1 MLHRFLAP
9 AALLVAMLLASA
21 CGNESAA
28 DASSANAS
36 APTVVVT
43 TNILGD
49 VVAQIVGDQAT
60 VVTIMPVGAD
70 PHDFQASAKQVA
82 EINDADAL
90 ISNGGGFE
98 EGLIDIIAAATD
110 AGVVGFEATS
120 AVSTIEG
127 GHSDHD
133 DHGDED
139 HADEEHHDDDEDHDD
154 EDHADEHGDDD
165 HGDDEDH
172 DEHADD
178 DHGGDEDHDEHAD
191 EEHDDDHADEHAN
204 DDHGDDHT
212 DEEHHDDEEHDDEDK
227 HDDHDDEDK
236 HDEDHDDHGHDEG
249 VDPHFFTDP
258 QRMEV
263 ATQAIADF
271 LTENLD
277 GIDASVVAANTADYL
292 EQLTAL
298 DERIAAAVGAL
309 PSERRVLVT
318 SHEVFGY
325 FAERYDF
332 TVVGTVV
339 PSGSTAD
346 GSSAGALAELADVIR
361 DQDVPA
367 IFSDTSS
374 SDELAQTLAAE
385 VGAVEVIALY
395 SESLGAA
402 DSDGATYIEM
412 MQANADRITDA
423 LAP

>member
-1 MLHRFLAP
+1 
-9 AALLVAMLLASA
+9 
-21 CGNESAA
+21 
-28 DASSANAS
+28 
-36 APTVVVT
+36 
-43 TNILGD
+43 
-49 VVAQIVGDQAT
+49 
-60 VVTIMPVGAD
+60 
-70 PHDFQASAKQVA
+70 
-82 EINDADAL
+82 
-90 ISNGGGFE
+90 
-98 EGLIDIIAAATD
+98 
-110 AGVVGFEATS
+110 
-120 AVSTIEG
+120 
-127 GHSDHD
+127 
-133 DHGDED
+133 
-139 HADEEHHDDDEDHDD
+139 
-154 EDHADEHGDDD
+154 
-165 HGDDEDH
+165 
-172 DEHADD
+172 
-178 DHGGDEDHDEHAD
+178 
-191 EEHDDDHADEHAN
+191 
-204 DDHGDDHT
+204 
-212 DEEHHDDEEHDDEDK
+212 
-227 HDDHDDEDK
+227 
-236 HDEDHDDHGHDEG
+236 
-249 VDPHFFTDP
+249 
-258 QRMEV
+258 MEV

>member
-1 MLHRFLAP
+1 MPHRFLAP

-21 CGNESAA
+21 CGSESSAA
-28 DASSANAS
+28 ASSSDAV

-43 TNILGD
+43 TNILAD

-82 EINDADAL
+82 EINEADTL

-98 EGLIDIIAAATD
+98 EGLIDIVAAATD
-110 AGVVGFEATS
+110 AGVAGFEATS
-120 AVSTIEG
+120 AVATIDG
-127 GHSDHD
+127 GHGDHDDHGEDDDHDDDDHD
-133 DHGDED
+133 DHGDEEHDDGD
-139 HADEEHHDDDEDHDD
+139 HADEEHD
-154 EDHADEHGDDD
+154 
-165 HGDDEDH
+165 
-172 DEHADD
+172 
-178 DHGGDEDHDEHAD
+178 
-191 EEHDDDHADEHAN
+191 
-204 DDHGDDHT
+204 
-212 DEEHHDDEEHDDEDK
+212 
-227 HDDHDDEDK
+227 DDEDK
-236 HDEDHDDHGHDEG
+236 HDEDHDGHGHDEG

-258 QRMEV
+258 QRMAV

-277 GIDASVVAANTADYL
+277 GIDTSVVAANTADYL
-292 EQLTAL
+292 DELTAL
-298 DERIAAAVGAL
+298 DERIASAVGAL

-346 GSSAGALAELADVIR
+346 GSSAGALAELADIIR
-361 DQDVPA
+361 DQGVPA

-385 VGAVEVIALY
+385 VGAVEVVALY